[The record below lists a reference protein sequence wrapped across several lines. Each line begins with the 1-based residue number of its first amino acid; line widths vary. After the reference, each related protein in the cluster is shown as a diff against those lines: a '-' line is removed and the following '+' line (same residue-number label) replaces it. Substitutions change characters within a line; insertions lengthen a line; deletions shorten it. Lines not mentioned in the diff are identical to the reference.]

1 MSCFCLN
8 FHPRIL
14 ASMDGSCLW
23 WLLLLLWCSCI
34 PSRFITWNSS
44 VRKSCIFIPGYLY
57 PYSGLMDLYF
67 VLWVRFQYYCDLSFL
82 LNLFQLGSWGVLLG
96 GLLCQQPPLLNWLG
110 LIVLR
115 WCFPEDQTRDDLRYC
130 IDEYFVWS
138 SGKHHLSTI
147 NPSQFKSGGCY
158 C

>member
-82 LNLFQLGSWGVLLG
+82 LNLFQLGSWGALLG
-96 GLLCQQPPLLNWLG
+96 GLLCLFEMSFLSLCFLPFLLRVRPPTLNIVCG
-110 LIVLR
+110 LT
-115 WCFPEDQTRDDLRYC
+115 Q
-130 IDEYFVWS
+130 S
-138 SGKHHLSTI
+138 
-147 NPSQFKSGGCY
+147 
-158 C
+158 